1 MKINKIFI
9 IVSLII
15 FSLNKISATAQAPDY
30 LIIEKDTLK
39 LHCNPLETYFE
50 KNPLPDNTF
59 TTIST
64 GLWRGY
70 IAYFKI
76 KNNKLILIALTCVTL
91 TSCGSWVRIGD
102 LTSISNRNLDDSKTY
117 VLLNREVE
125 ETADSDSDALEQAI
139 DNLTKKYEGEFLRN
153 VKVYVKSNGKK
164 VKVVGDVWGTQTT
177 LINVSTEANAKVILN
192 VGDSVVFKR
201 KGKLTDGKIIGV
213 NSNLVIVEYDGDK
226 KVELKYDEV
235 TKTNK

>member
-1 MKINKIFI
+1 MKNKILLFGLTL
-9 IVSLII
+9 SL
-15 FSLNKISATAQAPDY
+15 A
-30 LIIEKDTLK
+30 
-39 LHCNPLETYFE
+39 
-50 KNPLPDNTF
+50 
-59 TTIST
+59 
-64 GLWRGY
+64 
-70 IAYFKI
+70 
-76 KNNKLILIALTCVTL
+76 
-91 TSCGSWVRIGD
+91 SCGSWNRIGD
-102 LTSISNRNLDDSKTY
+102 LTTIGNRNVDDSKKYT
-117 VLLNREVE
+117 LLTREVE
-125 ETADSDSDALEQAI
+125 AVAEADADAMEQAV

-164 VKVVGDVWGTQTT
+164 VKVIGDVWGTQNT
-177 LINVSTEANAKVILN
+177 LINVSTEANAKITLN

>member
-1 MKINKIFI
+1 MKNKILLFGLTL
-9 IVSLII
+9 SL
-15 FSLNKISATAQAPDY
+15 A
-30 LIIEKDTLK
+30 
-39 LHCNPLETYFE
+39 
-50 KNPLPDNTF
+50 
-59 TTIST
+59 
-64 GLWRGY
+64 
-70 IAYFKI
+70 
-76 KNNKLILIALTCVTL
+76 
-91 TSCGSWVRIGD
+91 SCGSWNRIGD
-102 LTSISNRNLDDSKTY
+102 LTTIGNRNVDDSKKYT
-117 VLLNREVE
+117 LLTREVE
-125 ETADSDSDALEQAI
+125 AVAEADADAMEQAV

-164 VKVVGDVWGTQTT
+164 VKIIGDVWGTQNT

-213 NSNLVIVEYDGDK
+213 NSNLVIVEFDGDR

>member
-1 MKINKIFI
+1 MKNKILLF
-9 IVSLII
+9 
-15 FSLNKISATAQAPDY
+15 
-30 LIIEKDTLK
+30 
-39 LHCNPLETYFE
+39 
-50 KNPLPDNTF
+50 
-59 TTIST
+59 
-64 GLWRGY
+64 GL
-70 IAYFKI
+70 
-76 KNNKLILIALTCVTL
+76 TL
-91 TSCGSWVRIGD
+91 TLASCGSWDRIGD
-102 LTSISNRNLDDSKTY
+102 LTTIGNRNVDDSKKYT
-117 VLLNREVE
+117 LLTREVE
-125 ETADSDSDALEQAI
+125 AVAEADADAMEQAV

-164 VKVVGDVWGTQTT
+164 VKVVGDVWGTQNT

-213 NSNLVIVEYDGDK
+213 NSNLVIVEYDGNK

>member
-1 MKINKIFI
+1 M
-9 IVSLII
+9 
-15 FSLNKISATAQAPDY
+15 
-30 LIIEKDTLK
+30 TL
-39 LHCNPLETYFE
+39 
-50 KNPLPDNTF
+50 
-59 TTIST
+59 
-64 GLWRGY
+64 
-70 IAYFKI
+70 A
-76 KNNKLILIALTCVTL
+76 
-91 TSCGSWVRIGD
+91 SCGSWNRIGD
-102 LTSISNRNLDDSKTY
+102 LTTIGNRNVDDSKKYT
-117 VLLNREVE
+117 LLTREVE
-125 ETADSDSDALEQAI
+125 AVAEADADAMEQAV

-164 VKVVGDVWGTQTT
+164 VKIIGDVWGTQNT

>member
-1 MKINKIFI
+1 MKNKILLF
-9 IVSLII
+9 
-15 FSLNKISATAQAPDY
+15 
-30 LIIEKDTLK
+30 
-39 LHCNPLETYFE
+39 
-50 KNPLPDNTF
+50 
-59 TTIST
+59 
-64 GLWRGY
+64 GL
-70 IAYFKI
+70 
-76 KNNKLILIALTCVTL
+76 TL
-91 TSCGSWVRIGD
+91 TLASCGSWNRIGD
-102 LTSISNRNLDDSKTY
+102 LTTIGNRNVDDSKKYT
-117 VLLNREVE
+117 LLTREVE
-125 ETADSDSDALEQAI
+125 AVAEADADAMEQAV

-164 VKVVGDVWGTQTT
+164 VKVVGDVWGTQNT

>member
-1 MKINKIFI
+1 MKNKILLFGLTL
-9 IVSLII
+9 SL
-15 FSLNKISATAQAPDY
+15 A
-30 LIIEKDTLK
+30 
-39 LHCNPLETYFE
+39 
-50 KNPLPDNTF
+50 
-59 TTIST
+59 
-64 GLWRGY
+64 
-70 IAYFKI
+70 
-76 KNNKLILIALTCVTL
+76 
-91 TSCGSWVRIGD
+91 SCGSWNRIGD
-102 LTSISNRNLDDSKTY
+102 LTTIGNRNVDDSKKYT
-117 VLLNREVE
+117 LLTREVE
-125 ETADSDSDALEQAI
+125 AVAEADADAMEQAV

-164 VKVVGDVWGTQTT
+164 VKVVGDVWGTQNT

-235 TKTNK
+235 T

>member
-1 MKINKIFI
+1 MKNKILLFGLTL
-9 IVSLII
+9 SL
-15 FSLNKISATAQAPDY
+15 A
-30 LIIEKDTLK
+30 
-39 LHCNPLETYFE
+39 
-50 KNPLPDNTF
+50 
-59 TTIST
+59 
-64 GLWRGY
+64 
-70 IAYFKI
+70 
-76 KNNKLILIALTCVTL
+76 
-91 TSCGSWVRIGD
+91 SCGSWNRIGD
-102 LTSISNRNLDDSKTY
+102 LTTIGNRNVDDSKKYT
-117 VLLNREVE
+117 LLTREVE
-125 ETADSDSDALEQAI
+125 AVAEADADAMEQAV

-164 VKVVGDVWGTQTT
+164 VKVVGDVWGTQNT

-226 KVELKYDEV
+226 KMELKYDEV

>member
-1 MKINKIFI
+1 MKNKILLFGLTL
-9 IVSLII
+9 SL
-15 FSLNKISATAQAPDY
+15 A
-30 LIIEKDTLK
+30 
-39 LHCNPLETYFE
+39 
-50 KNPLPDNTF
+50 
-59 TTIST
+59 
-64 GLWRGY
+64 
-70 IAYFKI
+70 
-76 KNNKLILIALTCVTL
+76 
-91 TSCGSWVRIGD
+91 SCGSWNRIGD
-102 LTSISNRNLDDSKTY
+102 LTTIGNRNVDDSKKYT
-117 VLLNREVE
+117 LLTREVE
-125 ETADSDSDALEQAI
+125 AVAEADADAMEQAV

-164 VKVVGDVWGTQTT
+164 VKVIGDVWGTQNT

-213 NSNLVIVEYDGDK
+213 NSNLVIVEYDGNK

>member
-1 MKINKIFI
+1 MKNKILLFGLTL
-9 IVSLII
+9 SL
-15 FSLNKISATAQAPDY
+15 A
-30 LIIEKDTLK
+30 
-39 LHCNPLETYFE
+39 
-50 KNPLPDNTF
+50 
-59 TTIST
+59 
-64 GLWRGY
+64 R
-70 IAYFKI
+70 
-76 KNNKLILIALTCVTL
+76 
-91 TSCGSWVRIGD
+91 CGSWNRIGD
-102 LTSISNRNLDDSKTY
+102 LTTIGNRNVDDSKKYT
-117 VLLNREVE
+117 LLTREVE
-125 ETADSDSDALEQAI
+125 AVAEADADAMEQAV

-164 VKVVGDVWGTQTT
+164 VKIIGDVWGTQNT

-213 NSNLVIVEYDGDK
+213 NSNLVIVEYDGNK

>member
-1 MKINKIFI
+1 MKNKILL
-9 IVSLII
+9 S
-15 FSLNKISATAQAPDY
+15 
-30 LIIEKDTLK
+30 
-39 LHCNPLETYFE
+39 
-50 KNPLPDNTF
+50 
-59 TTIST
+59 
-64 GLWRGY
+64 GL
-70 IAYFKI
+70 
-76 KNNKLILIALTCVTL
+76 TL
-91 TSCGSWVRIGD
+91 TLASCGSWNRIGD
-102 LTSISNRNLDDSKTY
+102 LTTIGNRNVDDSKKYT
-117 VLLNREVE
+117 LLTREVE
-125 ETADSDSDALEQAI
+125 AVAEADADAMEQAV

-164 VKVVGDVWGTQTT
+164 VKVVGDVWGTQNT

-213 NSNLVIVEYDGDK
+213 NSNLVIVEYDGNK

>member
-1 MKINKIFI
+1 MKNKILLFGLTL
-9 IVSLII
+9 SL
-15 FSLNKISATAQAPDY
+15 A
-30 LIIEKDTLK
+30 
-39 LHCNPLETYFE
+39 
-50 KNPLPDNTF
+50 
-59 TTIST
+59 
-64 GLWRGY
+64 
-70 IAYFKI
+70 
-76 KNNKLILIALTCVTL
+76 
-91 TSCGSWVRIGD
+91 SCGSWNRIGD
-102 LTSISNRNLDDSKTY
+102 LTTIGNRNVDDSKKYT
-117 VLLNREVE
+117 LLTREVE
-125 ETADSDSDALEQAI
+125 AVAEADADAMEQAV

-164 VKVVGDVWGTQTT
+164 VKVIGDVWGTQNT

-213 NSNLVIVEYDGDK
+213 NANLVIVEFDGDR

>member
-1 MKINKIFI
+1 MKNKII
-9 IVSLII
+9 L
-15 FSLNKISATAQAPDY
+15 L
-30 LIIEKDTLK
+30 
-39 LHCNPLETYFE
+39 
-50 KNPLPDNTF
+50 
-59 TTIST
+59 
-64 GLWRGY
+64 GL
-70 IAYFKI
+70 
-76 KNNKLILIALTCVTL
+76 TL
-91 TSCGSWVRIGD
+91 TLASCGSWNRIGD
-102 LTSISNRNLDDSKTY
+102 LTTIGNRNVDDSKKYT
-117 VLLNREVE
+117 LLTREVQSIAE
-125 ETADSDSDALEQAI
+125 ADADALEQAV

-164 VKVVGDVWGTQTT
+164 VKIIGDVWGTQNT

-213 NSNLVIVEYDGDK
+213 NSNLVIVEYDGNK